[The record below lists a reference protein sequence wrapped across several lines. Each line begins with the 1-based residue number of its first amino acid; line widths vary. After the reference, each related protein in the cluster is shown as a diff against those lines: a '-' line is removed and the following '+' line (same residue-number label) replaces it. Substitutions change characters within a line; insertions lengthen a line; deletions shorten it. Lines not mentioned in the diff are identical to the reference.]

1 MTNDVNIIG
10 RSNTAKSKEM
20 TQNEITSY
28 FGYSQR
34 RSWNN
39 GSCYYSLYSSRGTE
53 NFLGYRHTPTGVIF
67 SHYTQRSDTMGSTIY
82 NLDGSINEKIQWRD
96 NTQENGWN
104 KLLEEMDAIDSNR
117 MNWDVVRMSAKPS
130 LISVFA
136 DLYMLDNN
144 NRLAKGDLSMLF
156 DVDEV
161 LQKGCKDFKLMSI
174 DITSKKIE
182 QKDNIK
188 EMIV

>member
-20 TQNEITSY
+20 TASEVNAK
-28 FGYSQR
+28 FGYANR
-34 RSWNN
+34 RSWNG
-39 GSCYYSLYSSRGTE
+39 GSTYYTIYSSRGIN

-67 SHYTQRSDTMGSTIY
+67 SHYTQRSDPMGKTVY
-82 NLDGSINEKIQWRD
+82 NLDGSLTEKIQWRD

-104 KLLEEMDAIDSNR
+104 RLLEEMDAVDSNR
-117 MNWDVVRMSAKPS
+117 MNWDVVRMSAKPHLHDYWS
-130 LISVFA
+130 NYYF
-136 DLYMLDNN
+136 LDGN
-144 NRLAKGDLSMLF
+144 NRFAKGDLSMLF

-161 LQKGCKDFKLMSI
+161 LQKGCKDFKPMSI
-174 DITSKKIE
+174 DITSKTME
-182 QKDNIK
+182 QKDELK